1 MQILT
6 APAAMQQAA
15 LAWRRAGK
23 RIGLVPT
30 MGFLHEGHLSLVRL
44 ARQHADAVV
53 LSLFVNPTQF
63 GPAEDFGRYPRAF
76 ERDCALCEAAGVD
89 VIFHPEPEAM
99 YPAGHSVF
107 VVEDA
112 LSKGLC
118 GGSRPGHFRGVLTV
132 VAKLFNLTQPDV
144 AVFGQKDAQQARV
157 IRQLARDLNFP
168 VAIVLAPIV
177 REPEGL
183 AMSSRNAYLSPAERC
198 DALCLSR
205 ALKAARRL
213 YRAGEREAGALRAAA
228 EGELAATPAARIDYV
243 ALVDADTLQPVER
256 AERPILLALAAWIGK
271 TRLIDNLGLP
281 DDTLSNLPE

>member
-1 MQILT
+1 
-6 APAAMQQAA
+6 
-15 LAWRRAGK
+15 
-23 RIGLVPT
+23 
-30 MGFLHEGHLSLVRL
+30 
-44 ARQHADAVV
+44 
-53 LSLFVNPTQF
+53 
-63 GPAEDFGRYPRAF
+63 
-76 ERDCALCEAAGVD
+76 
-89 VIFHPEPEAM
+89 
-99 YPAGHSVF
+99 
-107 VVEDA
+107 
-112 LSKGLC
+112 
-118 GGSRPGHFRGVLTV
+118 
-132 VAKLFNLTQPDV
+132 V